1 MFIPK
6 TKKSGKAGS
15 GTAGKAK
22 VECGKKTHTLDIRL
36 VPKAKV
42 GDYLLSENQFAV
54 YKVSKED
61 ALETLKLLNS

>member
-1 MFIPK
+1 MCLSIPHK
-6 TKKSGKAGS
+6 VVSLKGQ
-15 GTAGKAK
+15 KAK

-61 ALETLKLLNS
+61 ALETLKFLNG

>member
-1 MFIPK
+1 MCLAIPHK
-6 TKKSGKAGS
+6 IISVKGVKA
-15 GTAGKAK
+15 T

-42 GDYLLSENQFAV
+42 GDYVLNENQFAV

-61 ALETLKLLNS
+61 ALETLKLLSS